1 MSIERIQQLESGL
14 HGVKQEVNAVKGDI
28 GKLSRCTSE
37 LTTNV
42 SVLCKSMDRLADE
55 MAQASKDNREQL
67 SHMARAEEWRNQQT
81 NVNRTLGEHLGRHDV
96 EINDVRMKQAEIITK
111 LAPVWGAYMQIAGY
125 GIAAI
130 AGAAGVYLGVK

>member
-1 MSIERIQQLESGL
+1 MSIERIKQLENGL
-14 HGVKQEVNAVKGDI
+14 HGVRQEVNAVKGDI

-37 LTTNV
+37 PTTNV
-42 SVLCKSMDRLADE
+42 SVLCKSMDKLAVE

-67 SHMARAEEWRNQQT
+67 SHMVRAEEWRDQQT
-81 NVNRTLGEHLGRHDV
+81 NVNRALDEHLGRHDV
-96 EINDVRMKQAEIITK
+96 EINDIRLKQSEIITK

-125 GIAAI
+125 GIAAV